1 MYETHHTFMMR
12 MNIIDICLRI
22 PILYM
27 YETDTVYNCLIYFS
41 LSDLRNTKRNVF
53 AFQDNCFFFN

>member
-1 MYETHHTFMMR
+1 MYKTRHTFMMR

-27 YETDTVYNCLIYFS
+27 YETDTVILSIISNFQIYEINI
-41 LSDLRNTKRNVF
+41 RQNVRF
-53 AFQDNCFFFN
+53 